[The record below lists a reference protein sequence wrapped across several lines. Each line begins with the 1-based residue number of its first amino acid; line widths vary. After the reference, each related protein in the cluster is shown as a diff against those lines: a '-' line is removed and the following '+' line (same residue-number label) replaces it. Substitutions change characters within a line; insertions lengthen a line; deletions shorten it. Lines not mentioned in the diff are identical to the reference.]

1 MHLFILNSSQFD
13 VPQLILNQKVLDIIE
28 LGQSIPGIHI
38 YVVGSPLQSAKE
50 LTIQYKT
57 ALEAKKL
64 IGELSQ
70 PIIFH
75 FGATLN
81 VDASI
86 AQYFIPL
93 SPATSSSPISFF
105 KKWALQNAYK
115 KFIQKSKAIYAINDW
130 ASDFLVKYYK
140 KYNTKIKTAYL
151 PTSTVAHID
160 WVELAAAKNKLTE
173 GAHYFL
179 AFQPLENFVDMLKE
193 FSVFKKWQQTNM
205 ALVFIFENE
214 LAVWQANKL
223 ISGYTFKDSVIIKSI
238 EELEMSWI
246 AATYAITFNGT
257 YFDKAILMEMAIQY
271 NIPLL
276 INTPMGQQQPIVSA
290 WTGAGEW
297 FSFAQKGALSNHFK
311 LYYKDE
317 QYRQTRAQ
325 QAKEWLHHL
334 YAQTKQLASVLVP
347 LSHKSA

>member
-115 KFIQKSKAIYAINDW
+115 KFIQKSKATYAINDW

-173 GAHYFL
+173 GA
-179 AFQPLENFVDMLKE
+179 QDR
-193 FSVFKKWQQTNM
+193 
-205 ALVFIFENE
+205 
-214 LAVWQANKL
+214 
-223 ISGYTFKDSVIIKSI
+223 KS
-238 EELEMSWI
+238 
-246 AATYAITFNGT
+246 
-257 YFDKAILMEMAIQY
+257 
-271 NIPLL
+271 
-276 INTPMGQQQPIVSA
+276 
-290 WTGAGEW
+290 
-297 FSFAQKGALSNHFK
+297 
-311 LYYKDE
+311 
-317 QYRQTRAQ
+317 TR
-325 QAKEWLHHL
+325 LN
-334 YAQTKQLASVLVP
+334 S
-347 LSHKSA
+347 SHT